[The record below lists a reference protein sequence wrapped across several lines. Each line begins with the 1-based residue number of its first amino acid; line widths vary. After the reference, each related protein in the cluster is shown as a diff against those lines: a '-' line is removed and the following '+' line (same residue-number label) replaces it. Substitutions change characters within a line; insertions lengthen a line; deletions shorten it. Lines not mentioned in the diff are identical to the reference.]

1 MREPFPYEK
10 HGRDMNNSKH
20 AARMEKMQ
28 EIMEQKR
35 AAGSVATHFPEVANI
50 VMNMTYNQKGAKS
63 ILRTFNFTPGSY
75 AFFIVNCLRKDCID
89 GGFDLTQV
97 ITTMIRNR
105 RAEVKGSLSCA
116 GTDSSTNHSDIVYEV
131 AIQYT

>member
-1 MREPFPYEK
+1 
-10 HGRDMNNSKH
+10 MNNNKH
-20 AARMEKMQ
+20 AAMMEKKQ
-28 EIMEQKR
+28 EIMQQR
-35 AAGSVATHFPEVANI
+35 RDSGSVATNFPEVANI
-50 VMNMTYNQKGAKS
+50 IMHMTYNQRGAKS

-75 AFFIVNCLRKDCID
+75 AFFVVNCLRQDCVD

-97 ITTMIRNR
+97 VTNMIRNR
-105 RAEVKGSLSCA
+105 RIEVKGSLSCT

>member
-1 MREPFPYEK
+1 
-10 HGRDMNNSKH
+10 MNNSKH

-75 AFFIVNCLRKDCID
+75 AFFIVNCLRKDCVD

>member
-1 MREPFPYEK
+1 
-10 HGRDMNNSKH
+10 MNNSKH
-20 AARMEKMQ
+20 AAMMEKRQ

-35 AAGSVATHFPEVANI
+35 AAGSVAAHFPEVANI

-75 AFFIVNCLRKDCID
+75 AFFIVNCLRQDCID

-97 ITTMIRNR
+97 ITEMIRNR
-105 RAEVKGSLSCA
+105 RVGGKGTLSCK

>member
-1 MREPFPYEK
+1 
-10 HGRDMNNSKH
+10 
-20 AARMEKMQ
+20 MQ
-28 EIMEQKR
+28 EIMQQKHE
-35 AAGSVATHFPEVANI
+35 AGSVATHFPEVANI
-50 VMNMTYNQKGAKS
+50 VMNMTYNQKGARS
-63 ILRTFNFTPGSY
+63 ILRTFHFTPGSY
-75 AFFIVNCLRKDCID
+75 AFFIVNCLRKDCVD